1 MTIRTATESDLPA
14 LTEIYNYE
22 VVNGTAPFDIRPK
35 TVVERAEWFYE
46 HNKDNHPLIVAEDGG
61 KILGYASLS
70 PYRDKEAYSPTV
82 ELSVYV
88 APAARGK
95 GAATA
100 LMTEILKT
108 AKNDP
113 RTHTVVSV
121 ITAGNDI
128 SVHLHEKFGFS
139 YCGTLREIGIKF
151 GEYRDTVTYTL
162 TI

>member
-1 MTIRTATESDLPA
+1 M
-14 LTEIYNYE
+14 
-22 VVNGTAPFDIRPK
+22 
-35 TVVERAEWFYE
+35 
-46 HNKDNHPLIVAEDGG
+46 
-61 KILGYASLS
+61 GYASLS

-100 LMTEILKT
+100 LLTKILKT

-128 SVHLHEKFGFS
+128 SVHLHEKFGLS
-139 YCGTLREIGIKF
+139 YCGTLREIGLKF

>member
-1 MTIRTATESDLPA
+1 MTIRTAIESDLPA

-22 VVNGTAPFDIRPK
+22 VVNGVATFDIRPK
-35 TVVERAEWFYE
+35 TVEERAQWFHE

-70 PYRDKEAYSPTV
+70 PYRNKEAYSSTA

-88 APAARGK
+88 APTAREK
-95 GAATA
+95 GVATA
-100 LMTEILKT
+100 LLTEILKT

-113 RTHTVVSV
+113 RTHTVISV

-139 YCGTLREIGIKF
+139 YCGTLREIGVKF
-151 GEYRDTVTYTL
+151 GEYRNTVTYTL
-162 TI
+162 KV